1 MTCRGAQKT
10 RHVPRRRCQGKCEN
24 TEGAVAPSV
33 SELQLLDNANVLG
46 FFALLARRRVELDS
60 LAFFEALVTLALDIG
75 EVYEDVFTLLTR
87 DESETL
93 FRIEKLNCA
102 LCHE

>member
-1 MTCRGAQKT
+1 
-10 RHVPRRRCQGKCEN
+10 
-24 TEGAVAPSV
+24 
-33 SELQLLDNANVLG
+33 LLDNANVLG

-75 EVYEDVFTLLTR
+75 EVYEDVFTLLAR

-102 LCHE
+102 LCHEYSILNTPGD